1 MVTGSK
7 TDAEG
12 NPLDISSN
20 SMPFTYVAIGFVQ
33 MQANLARAGT
43 SISATVT
50 NTTAGNLLI
59 AAVSYQGSGPIT
71 GTGSL
76 GNTFTSGGKHPWF
89 QGQAEMF
96 YLPNIP
102 GGSVIINATG
112 AAAPWNICVSEYS
125 GGVSLGPVNAN
136 NSPSAGTPGVETISG
151 VAVTPALGNMV
162 YVVAFTAHPPNTNL
176 VPDPAFTPHSS
187 PQDLAPLAEDTMNP
201 ISAAHPIPTLAPTPT
216 AFLPWLALPSTTPPL

>member
-7 TDAEG
+7 TDADG

-20 SMPFTYVAIGFVQ
+20 SMPLTYVAIGFVQ
-33 MQANLARAGT
+33 MQANLAPAGT
-43 SISATVT
+43 SISATLT

-59 AAVSYQGSGPIT
+59 AAVSYQGAGPIT
-71 GTGSL
+71 VNDNL
-76 GNTFTSGGKHPWF
+76 GNTFTSVGKHPWF

-125 GGVSLGPVNAN
+125 GGVSLGPVHAN
-136 NSPSAGTPGVETISG
+136 NSPLPT
-151 VAVTPALGNMV
+151 TPA
-162 YVVAFTAHPPNTNL
+162 A
-176 VPDPAFTPHSS
+176 
-187 PQDLAPLAEDTMNP
+187 Q
-201 ISAAHPIPTLAPTPT
+201 
-216 AFLPWLALPSTTPPL
+216 TTRG